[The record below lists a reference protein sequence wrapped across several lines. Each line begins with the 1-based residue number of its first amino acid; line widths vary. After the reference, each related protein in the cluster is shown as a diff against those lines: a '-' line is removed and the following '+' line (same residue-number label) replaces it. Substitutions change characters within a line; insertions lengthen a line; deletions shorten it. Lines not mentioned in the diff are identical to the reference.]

1 MSKKYVPSGYQI
13 ININVLYDNAKQKY
27 YVEESDDEKI
37 LKEILQKR
45 TVDEFL
51 NVKPILLRA
60 FSEDYPFNITAI
72 ALLDGTTIK
81 INNGNVFIGIILD
94 NNELVVEITEN

>member
-1 MSKKYVPSGYQI
+1 MGKKYVPSGYQI
-13 ININVLYDNAKQKY
+13 ININVLYDNADQKY

-60 FSEDYPFNITAI
+60 FCEDYPFNITAI
-72 ALLDGTTIK
+72 AVLDGVTIK
-81 INNGNVFIGIILD
+81 VNNGNVFIGIILVG
-94 NNELVVEITEN
+94 NELVVEITEN